1 MKRFILFFASIVF
14 FLIAHA
20 KTTFRVEGL
29 SRSYNHI
36 RVINQTTQENFSCR
50 LVSLTENEDGS
61 FTRGEVYGIY
71 NLKKKNDIDTNTKYI
86 KRGTLVGIE
95 MPADFPEEVEAVVE
109 YSAWGNAVR
118 VTLVSKDKNFES
130 F

>member
-1 MKRFILFFASIVF
+1 MRRLVLFIISLLTFVSIE
-14 FLIAHA
+14 A
-20 KTTFRVEGL
+20 KTTFKVEGA
-29 SRSYNHI
+29 SKWYKHI

-50 LVSLTENEDGS
+50 LVSLTVNEDGS

-86 KRGTLVGIE
+86 KRGTLVGVE
-95 MPADFPEEVEAVVE
+95 MPADFPEDVEAVVE
-109 YSAWGNAVR
+109 YSTFVNTVR
-118 VTLVSKDKNFES
+118 VTLVSKNKNFES